1 MNLRRIIIVLLLF
14 AGIFI
19 AGTLIY
25 FAASNQEEVDNGKI
39 DVAVSIG
46 PEVEFVKA
54 VGGDKVN
61 VILMVPPGSDPHT
74 YEPLPGQLTRV
85 SNAKMYAEVGTP
97 VEFEINY
104 MGKIKSI
111 NPTMLVVNCSEGVNL
126 ISNTAENESDE
137 VDPHIWTDPK
147 NAEIMVENI
156 YQGLVQID
164 PADKDYFQKNRDQ
177 YLKKLD
183 ELDKNAT
190 KLIKEKNSSIIIVFH
205 PAFGYYAKE
214 YNLTMIAAMIN
225 DEEPSPQRIAMLVD
239 TAQKNNI
246 HVVFTEPQYNP
257 KYMQSVA
264 SQIGGRV
271 VFVNDLDENYLQ
283 NMENISKAFS
293 ES

>member
-1 MNLRRIIIVLLLF
+1 MERRRIIIVLLLF
-14 AGIFI
+14 TGIFI

-25 FAASNQEEVDNGKI
+25 FAASSQEEVDNGKI

-61 VILMVPPGSDPHT
+61 VILMVPSGSDPHT

-97 VEFEINY
+97 VEFENNY
-104 MGKIKSI
+104 MSKIKSI
-111 NPTMLVVNCSEGVNL
+111 NPTMLVVNCSKGVNL

-156 YQGLVQID
+156 YQGMVKLD

-177 YLKKLD
+177 YLKKLE
-183 ELDKNAT
+183 ELDKNTT
-190 KLIKEKNSSIIIVFH
+190 KLIKGKKSPIIIVFH

-225 DEEPSPQRIAMLVD
+225 DEEPSPQRLAMLVD
-239 TAQKNNI
+239 TAKKYNI
-246 HVVFTEPQYNP
+246 SVVFTEPQYDP

-283 NMENISKAFS
+283 NMENVSKAFS